1 VEESAGT
8 RRYYELCG
16 VLDMMLNDELIV
28 PIDELESSLH
38 PDLIKHFLLTF
49 LINAKNSQLIAT
61 THYRELLMEKSIL
74 RNDTIWFTER
84 KEDGSADLYSLID
97 FDTST
102 IRKTTSIYNA
112 YKIGKLGGVPNLAD
126 PYLDGI
132 KDEKN

>member
-1 VEESAGT
+1 
-8 RRYYELCG
+8 
-16 VLDMMLNDELIV
+16 MMLNDELIV

-102 IRKTTSIYNA
+102 IRKTTSI
-112 YKIGKLGGVPNLAD
+112 
-126 PYLDGI
+126 
-132 KDEKN
+132 